1 MAIAFDNH
9 PSFREYADPG
19 RLVSASWL
27 SARLGVN
34 GLHVVECNEDS
45 VLYNI
50 GHLPSAL
57 RINPDE
63 LIDPA
68 TLDIIDGEAFAAL
81 LSRLGINRDDT
92 VVIYGDRGN
101 RWACFALWVFELFG
115 HPDTRI
121 LDGGREGWMQEER
134 DTSLSP
140 AIVMQPSNYPVCERN
155 DTDARIF
162 VDELADDDTI
172 TAVDVRSAAEFSGV
186 PGDQASASQEL
197 GSGPGAVTS
206 RRQGH
211 VPGAVHLPWKSLLT
225 AGGKFRSRS
234 DLDAVWPAESSVIYS
249 QVGARAALVWFIG
262 KFLLG
267 HKATRIYDG
276 GWSEWGNMIG
286 MPIERGADTRS

>member
-9 PSFREYADPG
+9 PSFREYAEPG

-27 SARLGVN
+27 SARLGVK

-57 RINPDE
+57 RINPEE
-63 LIDPA
+63 LIDPT
-68 TLDIIDGEAFAAL
+68 TLDIIDGEGFSAL
-81 LSRLGINRDDT
+81 LSRLGIGRDDT
-92 VVIYGDRGN
+92 VVFYGDRGN

-134 DTSLSP
+134 DASLSP
-140 AIVMQPSNYPVCERN
+140 ALVLSPSHYPVCER
-155 DTDARIF
+155 DDSAARAF
-162 VDELADDDTI
+162 VDELADDDSI
-172 TAVDVRSAAEFSGV
+172 TAIDVRSAAEFSGL
-186 PGDQASASQEL
+186 PSEQEAARLEL
-197 GSGPGAVTS
+197 GSGPGAVAT

-211 VPGAVHLPWKSLLT
+211 VPGAKHLPWKSLIT
-225 AGGKFRSRS
+225 PSGMFRSREE
-234 DLDAVWPAESSVIYS
+234 LEKAWPAESSVVYS
-249 QVGARAALVWFIG
+249 LVGARAALVWFIG
-262 KFLLG
+262 RFLLG
-267 HKATRIYDG
+267 HAETRIYDG

-286 MPIERGADTRS
+286 MPIETGNDAES

>member
-9 PSFREYADPG
+9 PSFREYAEPG

-27 SARLGVN
+27 SARLGVK

-57 RINPDE
+57 RINPEE
-63 LIDPA
+63 LIDPT
-68 TLDIIDGEAFAAL
+68 TLDIIDGEGFSAL
-81 LSRLGINRDDT
+81 LSRLGIGRDDT
-92 VVIYGDRGN
+92 VVFYGDRGN

-140 AIVMQPSNYPVCERN
+140 ALVLSPSHYPVCER
-155 DTDARIF
+155 DDSAARAF
-162 VDELADDDTI
+162 VDELADDDSI
-172 TAVDVRSAAEFSGV
+172 TAIDVRSAAEFSGL
-186 PGDQASASQEL
+186 PSEQAAARSEL
-197 GSGPGAVTS
+197 GSGPGAVTA

-211 VPGAVHLPWKSLLT
+211 VPGAKHLPWKSLIT
-225 AGGKFRSRS
+225 PSGMFRSRKE
-234 DLDAVWPAESSVIYS
+234 LEKVWPAQSSVIYS
-249 QVGARAALVWFIG
+249 QVGARAALAWFIG
-262 KFLLG
+262 RFLLG
-267 HKATRIYDG
+267 HTETRIYDG
-276 GWSEWGNMIG
+276 GWSEWGNMVG
-286 MPIERGADTRS
+286 MPIETGSDAET

>member
-57 RINPDE
+57 RINPEE
-63 LIDPA
+63 LIDPT
-68 TLDIIDGEAFAAL
+68 TLDIIDGDGFAAL

-92 VVIYGDRGN
+92 VVFYGDRGN

-134 DTSLSP
+134 DTSLTP
-140 AIVMQPSNYPVCERN
+140 ALVLQPSNYPVCER
-155 DTDARIF
+155 DDAAARVF
-162 VDELADDDTI
+162 VDELADDDALNAI
-172 TAVDVRSAAEFSGV
+172 DVRSAAEFSGLTSDREAV
-186 PGDQASASQEL
+186 VHEL
-197 GSGPGAVTS
+197 GSGPGAVMT
-206 RRQGH
+206 RRHGH

-225 AGGKFRSRS
+225 ANGMFRSKA
-234 DLDAVWPAESSVIYS
+234 DLDKLWPAESSVIYS
-249 QVGARAALVWFIG
+249 QVGARAALVWFVG

-267 HKATRIYDG
+267 HDSTRIYDG

-286 MPIERGADTRS
+286 MPIEQGAADA